1 MDLFNTLGTSL
12 YPSGMIDRA
21 DSDESNP
28 RCPWNQP
35 EENDALSNH
44 YNDERNERM
53 AESVYSLV
61 SELSEDAV
69 RLLLEE
75 HLVEAV
81 LASEDFAYTVEYQK
95 RKFVDEANARAEV
108 LSNA

>member
-95 RKFVDEANARAEV
+95 RKFVDEANARAEIM
-108 LSNA
+108 SNA

>member
-35 EENDALSNH
+35 EEDDALSNH

-81 LASEDFAYTVEYQK
+81 PLAKTLAIVEYQK
-95 RKFVDEANARAEV
+95 RKFVDEANARAEIM
-108 LSNA
+108 SNA

>member
-1 MDLFNTLGTSL
+1 MDLFNTLGSSL

-35 EENDALSNH
+35 EEDDALSSH

-95 RKFVDEANARAEV
+95 RKFVDEANARAGV
-108 LSNA
+108 MSNA

>member
-35 EENDALSNH
+35 EEDDALSNH

>member
-1 MDLFNTLGTSL
+1 MDLFNTLGSSL

-35 EENDALSNH
+35 EEDDALSNH

-53 AESVYSLV
+53 AESVYDLV